1 MLKFKTINIIF
12 LLVIFIVLV
21 LDRVFTISFVAYIV
35 VAVLYLVIV
44 TYGTLVLSAQFFI
57 PVKFKG
63 DSSSGAIAITFDDGP
78 VPGKTEKILEI
89 LKSYKVSA
97 AFFCIGHRIVDK
109 PLLAKKIHDSGHLL
123 GNHSYWHKNT
133 FDLQRTEKIEHELI
147 ITNKA
152 IQEAIGLKP
161 NFFRPPYGV
170 TNPMV
175 AKAITRTGFTTI
187 GWSIRSFDTV
197 SKNRETLLK
206 RVTQSIEGGDIILF
220 HDYCDIT
227 LDILPE
233 FLDYVFARGLKVV
246 RVDELLNEKAYA

>member
-12 LLVIFIVLV
+12 LLMIFVVLV
-21 LDRVFTISFVAYIV
+21 FDCLFTVSFVVYII

-44 TYGTLVLSAQFFI
+44 IYGTFVLSAQLFI

-97 AFFCIGHRIVDK
+97 AFFCIGHRIADN
-109 PLLAKKIHDSGHLL
+109 PMLARKIHDSGHML

-133 FDLQRTEKIEHELI
+133 FDLQRTEKIEQELI
-147 ITNKA
+147 TTNEA
-152 IQEAIGLKP
+152 IQNAIGLKP
-161 NFFRPPYGV
+161 NFFRPPYGI

-175 AKAITRTGFTTI
+175 AKAITRGGFKTI
-187 GWSIRSFDTV
+187 GWSIRSFDTI
-197 SKNRETLLK
+197 SRNREALLK
-206 RVTQSIEGGDIILF
+206 RVTKSVKAGDVILF
-220 HDYCDIT
+220 HDYCTIT

-233 FLDYVFARGLKVV
+233 FLDYVFARGLKIV

>member
-12 LLVIFIVLV
+12 LLAIFILLV
-21 LDRVFTISFVAYIV
+21 LDHVFTISFVAYIGV
-35 VAVLYLVIV
+35 SVLYLMIM
-44 TYGTLVLSAQFFI
+44 TYGTFVLSAQLFI

-63 DSSSGAIAITFDDGP
+63 VSSSGAIAITFDDGP

-89 LKSYKVSA
+89 LASYKVSA
-97 AFFCIGHRIVDK
+97 AFFCIGHRIADN
-109 PLLAKKIHDSGHLL
+109 PLLAKRIHDSGHLL

-133 FDLQRTEKIEHELI
+133 FDLQRTKKIEKELTT
-147 ITNKA
+147 TNRA
-152 IQEAIGLKP
+152 IEQVIGLQP

-175 AKAITRTGFTTI
+175 AKAIARGGFKTI

-197 SKNRETLLK
+197 SRNREALLK
-206 RVTQSIEGGDIILF
+206 RVTRSIKAGDVILF
-220 HDYCDIT
+220 HDYCAIT

-233 FLDYVFARGLKVV
+233 FLDYVFARGLKIV

>member
-12 LLVIFIVLV
+12 LVVFFVLLV
-21 LDRVFTISFVAYIV
+21 LDRVFTISFGAYIV
-35 VAVLYLVIV
+35 VIVLYLTIM
-44 TYGTLVLSAQFFI
+44 TYGTFVLSAQFFI
-57 PVKFKG
+57 SVKFKG
-63 DSSSGAIAITFDDGP
+63 DISSGAIAITFDDGP

-89 LKSYKVSA
+89 LKSFKVSA
-97 AFFCIGHRIVDK
+97 AFFCIGHRIADN
-109 PLLAKKIHDSGHLL
+109 PTLAKKIHDAGHLL

-133 FDLQRTEKIEHELI
+133 FDLQKTEKIEQELI
-147 ITNKA
+147 ATNKA

-175 AKAITRTGFTTI
+175 ANAILRVGFKTI

-197 SKNRETLLK
+197 SKNRDALLK
-206 RVTQSIEGGDIILF
+206 RVTKSIKAGDVVLF
-220 HDYCDIT
+220 HDYCPIT

-233 FLDYVFARGLKVV
+233 FLDYVFARGLKIV

>member
-1 MLKFKTINIIF
+1 MLKFKTINVIF
-12 LLVIFIVLV
+12 LLVISILLV
-21 LDRVFTISFVAYIV
+21 LDRLFTVSFVAYIV
-35 VAVLYLVIV
+35 VAVLYLMIM

-63 DSSSGAIAITFDDGP
+63 EISSGAIAITFDDGP

-89 LKSYKVSA
+89 LASYKVSA
-97 AFFCIGHRIVDK
+97 AFFCIGHRIADN
-109 PLLAKKIHDSGHLL
+109 PMLAKKIHDSDHLI

-133 FDLQRTEKIEHELI
+133 FDLQTTENIEQELI
-147 ITNKA
+147 KTNKA
-152 IQEAIGLKP
+152 IQEIIGLNP

-175 AKAITRTGFTTI
+175 AKAITRSGFKTI

-197 SKNRETLLK
+197 SRNREALLK
-206 RVTQSIEGGDIILF
+206 RVTKSIKAGDVILF
-220 HDYCDIT
+220 HDFCAIT

-233 FLDYVFARGLKVV
+233 FLDYVYARGLKIV
-246 RVDELLNEKAYA
+246 RVDELLNEKAYV